1 MIKSR
6 AAGTADLDGTFS
18 RRYTAASAAA
28 CRHDTHVRASETP
41 FAPGLGRFVPYAGAV
56 DAAARVVVRITKG
69 CARRMDSGHVLYMGW
84 RISLPSPA
92 AAPHATGRWPKVLPP
107 IEIRMREWTC
117 MPEWPPSEGRSSV
130 ATSLRSLPRGPPP
143 GALSISSTRANVA
156 LRSSAICLTICC
168 PCTEDMA
175 LSSIVERP
183 HTVALLPKGSHS
195 THG

>member
-18 RRYTAASAAA
+18 RRYTAARAAA

-69 CARRMDSGHVLYMGW
+69 SGAHAAWIPAMCCTWGGASAFPRQPPPRMPPAGG
-84 RISLPSPA
+84 PSPPTNRD
-92 AAPHATGRWPKVLPP
+92 PHAGVDLHAGVA
-107 IEIRMREWTC
+107 
-117 MPEWPPSEGRSSV
+117 PSEGRSSV

-156 LRSSAICLTICC
+156 LRSSAICLTLCWA
-168 PCTEDMA
+168 CTA
-175 LSSIVERP
+175 LPSIVERP
-183 HTVALLPKGSHS
+183 WQWTS
-195 THG
+195 